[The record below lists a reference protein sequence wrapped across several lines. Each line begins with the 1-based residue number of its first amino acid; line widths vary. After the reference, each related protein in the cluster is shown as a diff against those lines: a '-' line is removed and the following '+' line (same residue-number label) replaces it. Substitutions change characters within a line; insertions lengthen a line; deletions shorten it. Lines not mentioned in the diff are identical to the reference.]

1 MVGGRTTRSRSNGD
15 LATYPPRPKVPQ
27 RTGHAVAFL
36 DAFVYGFALQE
47 AMLPFDG
54 TDEVH
59 ELAVEVLAAMP
70 ADEYPHFVAFA
81 REHVLQPDYD
91 FSAEFDVGL
100 GFVLDSIAGLPSA
113 PRARRKGHR

>member
-1 MVGGRTTRSRSNGD
+1 MLRGADPLAHQPNRPIDVIERNLNEEVLEPDDAQLLAVRVVRKGLDDVRSC
-15 LATYPPRPKVPQ
+15 
-27 RTGHAVAFL
+27 
-36 DAFVYGFALQE
+36 
-47 AMLPFDG
+47 
-54 TDEVH
+54 VH